1 MGYAKISRPRVQF
14 SFPIVGFPSLASR
27 RIEPQSTTQGCIAR
41 RALLRPQRPWTLA
54 SNPHARAV
62 CQPRPELTS
71 MPSRLPTPPLPAY
84 RPRLPSGLIRF
95 RLIALPL
102 PGRPHPRPHH
112 SHSRSRSHV
121 RTILHSFSQC
131 HAPPPLICPRPSLAL
146 GRPISRASYGAE
158 AALYHVQQLPRTR
171 RQVSDRDSTSPAA
184 ASPHRA
190 HINII
195 MTVAMATMFFSNL
208 TPPPPPPPPNSLLA
222 LHCSPGPRGTLTLE
236 TPAPGQDQAISRP
249 PLHQD
254 HLFSSYPDTENRL

>member
-171 RQVSDRDSTSPAA
+171 RQRRVRTKPFLDHRCTKTTCFRPIPIQKIDYEGCTVRCCTPHLIDHPSSTLS
-184 ASPHRA
+184 
-190 HINII
+190 
-195 MTVAMATMFFSNL
+195 F
-208 TPPPPPPPPNSLLA
+208 
-222 LHCSPGPRGTLTLE
+222 
-236 TPAPGQDQAISRP
+236 
-249 PLHQD
+249 
-254 HLFSSYPDTENRL
+254 